1 MAKKSYENWSR
12 EELLKEIEKLNK
24 RKKYGVVWE
33 DKKEDVAELCKSKL
47 PVLIEDKSKEICT
60 DSNKPTN
67 ILIEGDNYHAL
78 SVLNYTHKGKIDV
91 IYIDPP
97 YNTGAKDWKYNN
109 DFVDSNDQWKHSKW
123 LSFMEKRFKL
133 AKNLLSKKGV
143 LICTIDENENAAL
156 GLLLQE
162 LFPSKEIVCITI
174 VHNPAGIQGDN
185 FSYCHEY
192 AYFVYPKGGRY
203 IGYQMRDDDNKD
215 IRNFRDVTG
224 DESLRGAAANCFY
237 PVYIKNNNIIGF
249 GPVCPDDFHP
259 KVNVVK
265 KDGVIEIYPVDPK
278 GIERKWRFARQTVE
292 SIKEELQVKYLKN
305 RKVFDIIRLK
315 NRFNYKTVWVDSKYS
330 ANNHG
335 TQLLNQILKSGSFAF
350 PKSLYAVMDCVKAAS
365 HDKKD
370 VTVLD
375 YFAGSGT
382 TGHAVFELNKD
393 GDKRRFILCTNNE
406 NNICS
411 DVCYPRIKKVIEGY
425 KNSNNEKVAGLGG
438 NLKYFKTEFVDADFT
453 DRNKKKLVDKSTE
466 MLCLK
471 EGCFD
476 TIKIGKEFR
485 MFSSDQGKNLGIVY
499 DDEGIEPLKKELKKI
514 GKKFVVYV
522 FSLDESAREEEFD
535 DISSLVEL
543 KPIPAVILNVYR
555 KIFK

>member
-1 MAKKSYENWSR
+1 MAKKNYDKWSR
-12 EELLKEIEKLNK
+12 EELLEEIEKLNK

-33 DKKEDVAELCKSKL
+33 DKAEDVAEQCKSKL
-47 PVLIEDKSKEICT
+47 PVLVEDRSKEIAT
-60 DSNKPTN
+60 DSSKPTS

-109 DFVDSNDQWKHSKW
+109 DFVDANDQWRHSKW
-123 LSFMEKRFKL
+123 LSFMEKRLKL
-133 AKNLLSKKGV
+133 SKNLLSRKGV
-143 LICTIDENENAAL
+143 LICTIDENEHAAL

-162 LFPSKEIVCITI
+162 LFPSKEIACITI

-192 AYFVYPKGGRY
+192 AYFVYPKGGRF

-224 DESLRGAAANCFY
+224 EESLRGAAANCFY
-237 PVYIKNNNIIGF
+237 PVFIKNSKIIGF
-249 GPVCPDDFHP
+249 GPVCPDNFHP
-259 KVNVVK
+259 KVNVVR
-265 KDGVIEIYPVDPK
+265 KDGVIEIYPVDPQ

-292 SIKEELQVKYLKN
+292 SIKEELQVKYLNN

-315 NRFNYKTVWVDSKYS
+315 NKFNYKTVWVDSKYS

-335 TQLLNQILKSGSFAF
+335 TQLLNQILKPGSFAF
-350 PKSLYAVMDCVKAAS
+350 PKSLYAVIDCIKAAS
-365 HDKKD
+365 YDKKN

-375 YFAGSGT
+375 FFAGSGT

-393 GDKRRFILCTNNE
+393 GEERQFILCNNNE
-406 NNICS
+406 NSICS
-411 DVCYPRIKKVIEGY
+411 EICYPRIKKVIEGY
-425 KNSNNEKVAGLGG
+425 KDPKNVKIDGLGG
-438 NLKYFKTEFVDADFT
+438 NLRYFKTEFVDAQAT
-453 DRNKKKLVDKSTE
+453 DRNKKNLVDKSTE

-471 EGCFD
+471 ECCFNE
-476 TIKIGKEFR
+476 IKVGKEYR
-485 MFSSDQGKNLGIVY
+485 MFDSYEGKRLGIIY
-499 DDEGIEPLKKELKKI
+499 DDDGIEPFKKELKKI
-514 GKKFVVYV
+514 DKKFVVYV
-522 FSLDESAREEEFD
+522 FSLDESAREDEFEEVAD
-535 DISSLVEL
+535 LVEL